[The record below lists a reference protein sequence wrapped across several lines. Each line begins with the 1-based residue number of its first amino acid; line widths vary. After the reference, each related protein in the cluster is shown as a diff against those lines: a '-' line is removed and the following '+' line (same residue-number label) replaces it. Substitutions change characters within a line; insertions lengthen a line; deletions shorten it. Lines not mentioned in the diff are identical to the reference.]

1 MPVLRAVL
9 LSVIAVLLLCASG
22 SAAGAMPEGPERVLS
37 FASDIVVRQDASM
50 DVTETIRV
58 LAQGFEIKHGI
69 IREFP
74 TRYKDAEGNPV
85 EVGFRVKEVRR
96 DGVPEQYAV
105 GAMANGVSIRIGSP
119 DVYVEP
125 GEHTYTIIYTTTRQL
140 GFFSGYDELYWNVT
154 GNGWDMPIDE
164 AGAVVSLPEGIGGGD
179 VKTTAYTGGYGTR
192 GADYTAG
199 VTSGRAEFHTTHAL
213 ARSEGLTIV
222 VQWPEGHVKRPTP
235 LALGLQRL
243 LKRLAVILA
252 GLGVVVA
259 ALYYWLSWLKVGVD
273 PPGGFIT
280 PTDSPPTQL
289 SPAAL
294 RYIVHMGADA
304 KAFTTALISLG
315 SKGAVR
321 IEDTEGG
328 KYTLTKLP
336 EPTAPLATDEAMLS
350 GALFSGGDVVEASRE
365 NWQTFSKAKEALR
378 ASLSRQCEGV
388 YFQRNTRQLAVG
400 VAVCVAAL
408 AASIVAASAAHTPS
422 AAPWIVLAG
431 IVLLGLSVLFGQLMP
446 CYTMLGRGVLD
457 GVEGFKLA
465 LVGGVDIYGDE
476 HPASRVLSEQFLPY
490 AVALEVHN
498 QWSRRFEQAMAQRA
512 QAEAGT
518 PTGAAASTY
527 PAHWTYVPS
536 WYDVA
541 GGPGARSYGSF
552 SSFAAHFTSSFNST
566 ISAAS
571 TPPGSS
577 SGGGGYSGGG
587 SSGGG
592 GGGGGSSGG
601 GGGGGGGHGW

>member
-1 MPVLRAVL
+1 MPALRAPLLRPTTLVL
-9 LSVIAVLLLCASG
+9 LPVIAVLLLGFRG
-22 SAAGAMPEGPERVLS
+22 SAIGDAGVMVNGPERILS
-37 FASDIVVRQDASM
+37 FQSDVVVHPDASM
-50 DVTETIRV
+50 EVTETIRV

-85 EVGFRVKEVRR
+85 EVGFRLKEVRR
-96 DGVPEQYAV
+96 DGVPEQYAL
-105 GAMANGVSIRIGSP
+105 GAMANGVSIRIGKP

-125 GEHTYTIIYTTTRQL
+125 GEHTYTIIYATSRQL

-154 GNGWDMPIDE
+154 GNGWNTPIDE
-164 AGAVVSLPEGIGGGD
+164 ADAVVSLPEGISGAD
-179 VKTTAYTGGYGTR
+179 IRTTAYTGAYGMR
-192 GADYTAG
+192 GADYSAS
-199 VTSGRAEFHTTHAL
+199 VADSHAEFHTSRAL
-213 ARSEGLTIV
+213 GRYEGLTIV
-222 VQWPEGHVKRPTP
+222 VQWPEGHVHRPTR
-235 LALGLQRL
+235 AELGWQRL

-252 GLGVVVA
+252 CLGVIA
-259 ALYYWLSWLKVGVD
+259 AGLYYWLSWLKVGVD
-273 PPGGFIT
+273 PPSGFIT
-280 PTDSPPTQL
+280 PRDTPPTEL

-294 RYIVHMGADA
+294 RYIVHLGADA

-315 SKGAVR
+315 AKGAVR
-321 IEDTEGG
+321 IEEGKNN
-328 KYTLTKLP
+328 KYTLTKLA
-336 EPTAPLATDEAMLS
+336 EPTAPLATDEAMLL
-350 GALFSGGDVVEASRE
+350 GVLFSGGESVEASRE
-365 NWQTFSKAKEALR
+365 NWQVLAKAKEALR

-388 YFQRNTRQLAVG
+388 YFQRNTRQLVTG
-400 VAVCVAAL
+400 VAICALSL
-408 AASIVAASAAHTPS
+408 AASIMAASAAHTPS

-431 IVLLGLSVLFGQLMP
+431 VVMLALSILFGRLLP

-465 LVGGVDIYGDE
+465 LVGGVDVYGDE
-476 HPASRVLSEQFLPY
+476 HPASQVLSEQFLPY

-518 PTGAAASTY
+518 PTGAGVSTL
-527 PAHWTYVPS
+527 PAHWTYIPS
-536 WYDVA
+536 WYYAA

-577 SGGGGYSGGG
+577 SGGGG
-587 SSGGG
+587 
-592 GGGGGSSGG
+592 GGGSSGG
-601 GGGGGGGHGW
+601 GGGGGGGGGW